1 MDKESMEMFQKI
13 LGRLDTIDG
22 RLVKMD
28 ERLGKMD
35 ERLDILEMK
44 QDLTAK
50 KLDDLQ
56 LDVKIFERDT
66 KRNFHK
72 LNDEMDTVI
81 EILKVNGLI
90 PH

>member
-1 MDKESMEMFQKI
+1 MDKESMEMFQKM
-13 LGRLDTIDG
+13 LERLDRIDG
-22 RLVKMD
+22 
-28 ERLGKMD
+28 
-35 ERLDILEMK
+35 RLDILEMK